1 MGSRE
6 DTIPHVGK
14 HRAEGRKVP
23 DVFPSFVLDLERK
36 PPGLGKEI
44 PEPNISPGTSAVRLG
59 HFYLF
64 TCCLLGS
71 HVSRRKHLASPLAVE
86 RPTVPK
92 RLSRNSVFRQMEYQ
106 SAAPRGPKPPQN
118 RDFGKSEGF
127 GNDPDRRPST
137 HLGAASKAPPGEGD
151 WGGRRDRDS
160 CLPSNDTFLP
170 FIRLIGLCPPG
181 RVPPTYRG

>member
-1 MGSRE
+1 MWANIGLRGEKSQMCSFFCCRF
-6 DTIPHVGK
+6 GK
-14 HRAEGRKVP
+14 KA
-23 DVFPSFVLDLERK
+23 S
-36 PPGLGKEI
+36 GLGKGDSGAEHL
-44 PEPNISPGTSAVRLG
+44 PRDLRCPAGTFL
-59 HFYLF
+59 FYLF